1 MMHYHFVCLFCLQS
15 AELLLQIAMTD
26 PDDVVREVALTSY
39 QNHKHGVNLQP
50 YEIKPGM

>member
-1 MMHYHFVCLFCLQS
+1 MMHYFVCLFRLQS
-15 AELLLQIAMTD
+15 AELLLKIAMTD

-39 QNHKHGVNLQP
+39 QNHKHGVNLKP